1 MVHIGKRPGGEPA
14 TPDKNRQQPTPPRSD
29 PVQAQAFANAPIYN
43 PMLRTAHAGFATTLT
58 AQPPRSVRL
67 AALGQSLM
75 ELFDVPLMV
84 LDSDGAVLEANAA
97 ANRRLN
103 DRAGLWR
110 DLGGRLL
117 VQQGGRWITMSRYA
131 IEMAAGREV
140 RLNLDPASVPG
151 DGQAWQL
158 VITPMVSPDDTS
170 AGAPWM
176 LVKLERV
183 RQSRGDAMRS
193 RFRFTQ
199 TQARLAEMLCQGM
212 RPTRAAEALGV
223 KISTVR
229 THVGQMYEKT
239 GTHTQAQL
247 VALLSSC

>member
-1 MVHIGKRPGGEPA
+1 M
-14 TPDKNRQQPTPPRSD
+14 
-29 PVQAQAFANAPIYN
+29 QAQAFASAPIYN
-43 PMLRTAHAGFATTLT
+43 PMLRPAHPGFATTLT
-58 AQPPRSVRL
+58 AQPPRAVRL
-67 AALGQSLM
+67 AALGQCLL
-75 ELFDVPLMV
+75 EQFEAPLMV

-117 VQQGGRWITMSRYA
+117 VQQGGRWITLSRYA
-131 IEMAAGREV
+131 IEMVAGREV
-140 RLNLDPASVPG
+140 RLNLDPAAMPG

-158 VITPMVSPDDTS
+158 VVTPMTPCDG
-170 AGAPWM
+170 AGGGAPWM

-183 RQSRGDAMRS
+183 RQSRTEAMRS